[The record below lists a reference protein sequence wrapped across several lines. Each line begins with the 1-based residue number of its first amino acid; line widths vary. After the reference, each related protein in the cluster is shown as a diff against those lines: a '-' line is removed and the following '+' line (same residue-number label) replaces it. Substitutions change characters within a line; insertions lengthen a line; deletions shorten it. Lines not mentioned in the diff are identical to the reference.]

1 MKELCRILKNDG
13 WGILMVQG
21 WPHLEQ
27 SHSRI
32 PQRNLSRRDRIR
44 LFGQDDHVRLYAKH
58 DYVKRMLTELLP
70 SPFLGD

>member
-27 SHSRI
+27 SHTRSRSGI
-32 PQRNLSRRDRIR
+32 SVAEAGSAFL
-44 LFGQDDHVRLYAKH
+44 AKTITCAFTQSTT
-58 DYVKRMLTELLP
+58 M
-70 SPFLGD
+70 